1 MTAAATNHS
10 PEVPAQ
16 PSQRLPAEESL
27 HSTTGPEVHLR
38 LLSLLE
44 QNPAWT
50 QRQIAD
56 ALGVSLGKTNYCLRA
71 LRDKGLVK
79 WDNFSQNPNKLQY
92 MHLLTPKGIA
102 QKLSLT
108 AHFLQRKER
117 EFEELRSEIARLRA
131 ELGENNPGSV
141 VVTTVAPPL
150 ESPAPSASAP
160 AEQTA

>member
-10 PEVPAQ
+10 PKLSAK
-16 PSQRLPAEESL
+16 PSQQLPVEGSF
-27 HSTTGPEVHLR
+27 HSAIGSEVHLR
-38 LLSLLE
+38 LLTLLE

-79 WDNFSQNPNKLQY
+79 WGNFSQNPNKLQY

-102 QKLSLT
+102 QKLQLT

-131 ELGENNPGSV
+131 ELGENNVVPGAATPPSV
-141 VVTTVAPPL
+141 KSPPL
-150 ESPAPSASAP
+150 SSASAP
-160 AEQTA
+160 VGQTL

>member
-1 MTAAATNHS
+1 MIVAATNHS
-10 PEVPAQ
+10 PKLSAK
-16 PSQRLPAEESL
+16 PSQELPVEGSL
-27 HSTTGPEVHLR
+27 HSSIGSEVHLR

-56 ALGVSLGKTNYCLRA
+56 ARGVSLGKTNYCLRA

-79 WDNFSQNPNKLQY
+79 WGNFSQNPNKLQY

-102 QKLSLT
+102 QKLQLT

-117 EFEELRSEIARLRA
+117 EFEELRSEIALLRA
-131 ELGENNPGSV
+131 ELGKNNPGPGTATLPSV
-141 VVTTVAPPL
+141 KSSSL
-150 ESPAPSASAP
+150 NASAP
-160 AEQTA
+160 VGQAT

>member
-1 MTAAATNHS
+1 MTVVTAN
-10 PEVPAQ
+10 Q
-16 PSQRLPAEESL
+16 PLVLSAEPLRQSLAEESL
-27 HSTTGPEVHLR
+27 HITMGSEMHLR
-38 LLSLLE
+38 LLGLLE

-79 WDNFSQNPNKLQY
+79 WGNFSQNPKKLQY

-102 QKLSLT
+102 QKLHLT

-117 EFEELRSEIARLRA
+117 EFEDLRSEIARLRA
-131 ELGENNPGSV
+131 ELGENNAIPRKATSPPV
-141 VVTTVAPPL
+141 ESPPL
-150 ESPAPSASAP
+150 GASTHVGQA
-160 AEQTA
+160 A

>member
-10 PEVPAQ
+10 PKLSAK
-16 PSQRLPAEESL
+16 PSQQLPVEGSL
-27 HSTTGPEVHLR
+27 HSAIGSEVHLR

-50 QRQIAD
+50 QRQLAD

-79 WDNFSQNPNKLQY
+79 WGNFSQNPNKLQY

-102 QKLSLT
+102 QKLQLT

-131 ELGENNPGSV
+131 ELGENNVVPGAATSPSV
-141 VVTTVAPPL
+141 KSPPL
-150 ESPAPSASAP
+150 SSASTPEGQA
-160 AEQTA
+160 A

>member
-1 MTAAATNHS
+1 MTAVATNHLPVLS
-10 PEVPAQ
+10 AQ
-16 PSQRLPAEESL
+16 PSRQLPAEGSL
-27 HSTTGPEVHLR
+27 YSTTDSEVHLR

-50 QRQIAD
+50 QRQLAD

-71 LRDKGLVK
+71 LKDKGLVK
-79 WDNFSQNPNKLQY
+79 WGNFSQNPNKLQY

-117 EFEELRSEIARLRA
+117 EFEELRCEIARLRA

>member
-1 MTAAATNHS
+1 MTAATTNQS
-10 PEVPAQ
+10 PEVLAQRPQESPAGD
-16 PSQRLPAEESL
+16 SL
-27 HSTTGPEVHLR
+27 HSTTDSEVHLR

-79 WDNFSQNPNKLQY
+79 WGNFSQNPNKLEY

-102 QKLSLT
+102 QKLHLT

-117 EFEELRSEIARLRA
+117 EFEDLRSEITRLRA
-131 ELGENNPGSV
+131 ELGENNAIPRKATSPPV
-141 VVTTVAPPL
+141 ESPPL
-150 ESPAPSASAP
+150 GASTHVGQA
-160 AEQTA
+160 A

>member
-1 MTAAATNHS
+1 MTANATNQS
-10 PEVPAQ
+10 TELPLRQ
-16 PSQRLPAEESL
+16 PQDLTTAGSS
-27 HSTTGPEVHLR
+27 HSTTASEVHLR

-79 WDNFSQNPNKLQY
+79 WGNFSQNPNKFQY

-102 QKLSLT
+102 QKVQLT
-108 AHFLQRKER
+108 AHFLKCKER

-131 ELGENNPGSV
+131 QLGNSNPDH
-141 VVTTVAPPL
+141 VALALPVESPPL
-150 ESPAPSASAP
+150 SASTPVVQA
-160 AEQTA
+160 T